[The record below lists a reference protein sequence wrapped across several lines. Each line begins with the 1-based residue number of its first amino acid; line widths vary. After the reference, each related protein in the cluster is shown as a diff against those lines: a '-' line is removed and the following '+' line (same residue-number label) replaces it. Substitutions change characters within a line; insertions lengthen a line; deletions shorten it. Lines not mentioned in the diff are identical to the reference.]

1 MPFVRV
7 TLAANTLPPDTSAAL
22 VTAIHEAV
30 VAVEGDALRT
40 GIGVLIDDRAPGI
53 LNCAAF
59 AELTVIRLGRGRN
72 PCRQTIDV
80 GRNVP
85 KRILMVASNPAI
97 QPSTK
102 TATGLCGQNS
112 STPVGV
118 QQRGIRD

>member
-85 KRILMVASNPAI
+85 I